1 VTRGVASTDVVIERA
16 DILSREVRTLI
27 EGLNA
32 ELSSRYP
39 EDGATHFRLDP
50 NEVAPG
56 HGAFLVARRAGEPV
70 GCGAVRR
77 IDARTAEIKRM
88 YVRPEA
94 RGHRVGRAVLAALET
109 EAQRLG
115 LTRLVLETG
124 VRQPEAIA
132 LYERAGFARIPAFGE
147 YVDSPLSVCMAK
159 DLAPRPFYGEFAWA
173 YDYLVERPVAAEC
186 AGMAATL
193 ARRGIGPGA
202 TLLDAGC
209 GNGRYAVE
217 LARRGFVV
225 TGVDRSPALLEEAA
239 ARARATGSARSVK
252 FELADILISAAGSGY
267 YAVLCRGVLND
278 LVSAEAR
285 AAAFAAF
292 AQALRPRGALLLDVR
307 DWDATV
313 ARKTAEPVSEKRVDT
328 PRGRLVFRTVSRL
341 DPATRRLLVSERH
354 TLAAPSGE
362 TTAPH
367 EFVMRCWTREELA
380 AGLRAAGFESVE
392 YAGTYESAP
401 ESAPPVGA
409 GDRIVAVASLGVR

>member
-1 VTRGVASTDVVIERA
+1 MTRGVASTGAVIERA
-16 DILSREVRTLI
+16 DILSGEVLRLI
-27 EGLNA
+27 AALDA

-56 HGAFLVARRAGEPV
+56 HGAFLVARRAGTPI

-77 IDARTAEIKRM
+77 LDAGTGEIKRM
-88 YVRPEA
+88 YVSPEA
-94 RGHRVGRAVLAALET
+94 RSGGVGGAVLAALEN
-109 EAQRLG
+109 EARALG
-115 LTRLVLETG
+115 LARLVLETG

-132 LYERAGFARIPAFGE
+132 LYERFGFVRIPAFGE

-159 DLAPRPFYGEFAWA
+159 DLTPRPFYGEFAWA

-193 ARRGIGPGA
+193 ARRGIAPGA

-239 ARARATGSARSVK
+239 GRAHATGSARPVK
-252 FELADILISAAGSGY
+252 LERADLLASGAGSGY
-267 YAVLCRGVLND
+267 DVVLCRGVLND
-278 LVSAEAR
+278 LVGAEAR
-285 AAAFAAF
+285 AAVFGVFAR
-292 AQALRPRGALLLDVR
+292 ALRPRGALLLDAR

-313 ARKTAEPVSEKRVDT
+313 ARKTAEPVSEKRVET
-328 PRGRLVFRTVSRL
+328 PRGRLVFRSVSRL

-354 TLAAPSGE
+354 TLTAPSGE
-362 TTAPH
+362 TTAAH
-367 EFVMRCWTREELA
+367 EFVMRCWTRDELD

-392 YAGTYESAP
+392 YSATYESAP
-401 ESAPPVGA
+401 PAGA
-409 GDRIVAVASLGVR
+409 GDRIVAAASLGAR

>member
-1 VTRGVASTDVVIERA
+1 MASIDVAIEHA
-16 DILSREVRTLI
+16 DLLSREVRSLI
-27 EGLNA
+27 EALNA

-56 HGAFLVARRAGEPV
+56 HGAFLVARRAGRPV

-77 IDARTAEIKRM
+77 VEAEIGEVKRM

-94 RGHRVGRAVLAALET
+94 RSGGVGRAILATLEN
-109 EAQRLG
+109 EARALG
-115 LTRLVLETG
+115 LVRLVLETG

-147 YVDSPLSVCMAK
+147 YVNSPLSVCMAK

-173 YDYLVERPVAAEC
+173 YDYLVERPVVAEC

-193 ARRGIGPGA
+193 ARRGMGPGA

-209 GNGRYAVE
+209 GSGRYAVE

-239 ARARATGSARSVK
+239 ARARATGSALPVK
-252 FELADILISAAGSGY
+252 FERADLLASAAGSGY
-267 YAVLCRGVLND
+267 DVVLCRGVLND
-278 LVSAEAR
+278 LVGADAR
-285 AAAFAAF
+285 AAVFAAF
-292 AQALRPRGALLLDVR
+292 SRALRPRGALLLDVR

-354 TLAAPSGE
+354 TLTAPSGE
-362 TTAPH
+362 TTAAH
-367 EFVMRCWTREELA
+367 EFVMRCWTRDELD

-392 YAGTYESAP
+392 YSATYESAP
-401 ESAPPVGA
+401 PAGA
-409 GDRIVAVASLGVR
+409 GDRIVAAASLGAR

>member
-1 VTRGVASTDVVIERA
+1 VTRGVASTEVVIERA
-16 DILSREVRTLI
+16 DILSHEAGSLI
-27 EGLNA
+27 EALNA

-56 HGAFLVARRAGEPV
+56 HGAFLVARRAGKRV

-77 IDARTAEIKRM
+77 VDAHTGEIKRM
-88 YVRPEA
+88 YVSPEA

-109 EAQRLG
+109 EARRLG

-159 DLAPRPFYGEFAWA
+159 DLSPRPFYGEFAWA

-186 AGMAATL
+186 AGMGETL

-239 ARARATGSARSVK
+239 ARARATGSALSVK
-252 FELADILISAAGSGY
+252 FERADILASAAGSGY
-267 YAVLCRGVLND
+267 GVVLCRGVLND
-278 LVSAEAR
+278 LVGAEER
-285 AAAFAAF
+285 AAAFTAF
-292 AQALRPRGALLLDVR
+292 ARALRRRGALLLDVR

-362 TTAPH
+362 TTAAH
-367 EFVMRCWTREELA
+367 EFVMRCWTREELD

-392 YAGTYESAP
+392 YSATY

-409 GDRIVAVASLGVR
+409 GDRIVAAASLGAR

>member
-1 VTRGVASTDVVIERA
+1 VASTDVVIARA
-16 DILSREVRTLI
+16 EILSREARSLI
-27 EGLNA
+27 EALNA

-56 HGAFLVARRAGEPV
+56 QGAFLVARRAGRPV

-77 IDARTAEIKRM
+77 VEAEIGEVKRM
-88 YVRPEA
+88 YVSPEA
-94 RGHRVGRAVLAALET
+94 RSGGVGRAVLAALEN
-109 EAQRLG
+109 EARALG
-115 LTRLVLETG
+115 LVRLVLETG
-124 VRQPEAIA
+124 VRQPEAIT

-147 YVDSPLSVCMAK
+147 YVNSPLSVCMAK

-186 AGMAATL
+186 EGMAATL
-193 ARRGIGPGA
+193 ARRRMGPGA

-239 ARARATGSARSVK
+239 ARERATGNALSVK
-252 FELADILISAAGSGY
+252 FERADILASAAGSGY
-267 YAVLCRGVLND
+267 DVVLCRGVLND
-278 LVSAEAR
+278 LVGAEERVAV
-285 AAAFAAF
+285 FAAF
-292 AQALRPRGALLLDVR
+292 SRALRPRGALLLDVR

-354 TLAAPSGE
+354 TLTAPSGE
-362 TTAPH
+362 TTAAH
-367 EFVMRCWTREELA
+367 EFVMRCWTRDELD

-392 YAGTYESAP
+392 YSASYESAP

-409 GDRIVAVASLGVR
+409 GDRIVAAASLGAR

>member
-1 VTRGVASTDVVIERA
+1 VTRGTASIDVAIERA
-16 DILSREVRTLI
+16 DLLSREARSLI
-27 EGLNA
+27 EALNA

-56 HGAFLVARRAGEPV
+56 RGAFLVARRAGRPV

-77 IDARTAEIKRM
+77 LEAEIGEVKRM
-88 YVRPEA
+88 YVSPEA
-94 RGHRVGRAVLAALET
+94 RSGGVGRAILAALEN
-109 EAQRLG
+109 EARALG
-115 LTRLVLETG
+115 LVRLVLETG
-124 VRQPEAIA
+124 VRQPEAVA

-147 YVDSPLSVCMAK
+147 YVNSPLSVCMAK

-186 AGMAATL
+186 EGMAATL
-193 ARRGIGPGA
+193 ARRRMGPGA

-239 ARARATGSARSVK
+239 ARERATGNALSVK
-252 FELADILISAAGSGY
+252 FERADILASAAGSGY
-267 YAVLCRGVLND
+267 DVVLCRGVLND
-278 LVSAEAR
+278 LVGAEERVAV
-285 AAAFAAF
+285 FAAF
-292 AQALRPRGALLLDVR
+292 SRALRPRGALLLDVR

-354 TLAAPSGE
+354 TLTAPSGE
-362 TTAPH
+362 TTAAH
-367 EFVMRCWTREELA
+367 EFVMRCWTRDELD

-392 YAGTYESAP
+392 YSATYESAP
-401 ESAPPVGA
+401 PAGA
-409 GDRIVAVASLGVR
+409 GDRIVAAASLGAR